1 MCLCTALDPTQWS
14 CTAPS
19 GLTPYPWAHPTAPA
33 LLDVLGSPLRPVGLI
48 FLHRLGQDLAAAKAA
63 SPKRSMRKK
72 QTALFAELRQAPH
85 ANSLLSQSMGLWFPN
100 LRMLSG
106 SSIGLPLALYV
117 CPYSRVTVMPYATW
131 TTFILSR
138 FFFFC
143 KSQCSSGKAWIP
155 LAFKICF
162 ALLTHGAV
170 GKVALE
176 RWGKTERY
184 TKNLLRYKMSSGC
197 SSLKY

>member
-1 MCLCTALDPTQWS
+1 MCLCTALDPMKWS
-14 CTAPS
+14 RAAPS
-19 GLTPYPWAHPTAPA
+19 GVTPYPWAHPTAQA
-33 LLDVLGSPLRPVGLI
+33 LLNVLGPRSDSVGLI
-48 FLHRLGQDLAAAKAA
+48 LLHRIGQDLAAAKTA
-63 SPKRSMRKK
+63 SPKSNTRKK
-72 QTALFAELRQAPH
+72 QTALFPELRRAPH

-117 CPYSRVTVMPYATW
+117 CPYSRVTIMPYATW

-138 FFFFC
+138 FFF

-155 LAFKICF
+155 LAFKMCF

-176 RWGKTERY
+176 RQGKTERY
-184 TKNLLRYKMSSGC
+184 TKNLLRYKMPSGC

>member
-1 MCLCTALDPTQWS
+1 MWVWFS
-14 CTAPS
+14 CTGWGRILLLPRLQAPNATWLRTELPFPE
-19 GLTPYPWAHPTAPA
+19 LT
-33 LLDVLGSPLRPVGLI
+33 
-48 FLHRLGQDLAAAKAA
+48 
-63 SPKRSMRKK
+63 
-72 QTALFAELRQAPH
+72 QAPH
-85 ANSLLSQSMGLWFPN
+85 ANSLLSQGMGLWFPN

-138 FFFFC
+138 FFFFF
-143 KSQCSSGKAWIP
+143 KSQCSSGRAWIP

-162 ALLTHGAV
+162 ALLMHGAV

-176 RWGKTERY
+176 RQRKTERE
-184 TKNLLRYKMSSGC
+184 R
-197 SSLKY
+197 LKPC

>member
-1 MCLCTALDPTQWS
+1 MWVWLS
-14 CTAPS
+14 CTGWGRILLLARPQAPNA
-19 GLTPYPWAHPTAPA
+19 TC
-33 LLDVLGSPLRPVGLI
+33 LR
-48 FLHRLGQDLAAAKAA
+48 
-63 SPKRSMRKK
+63 
-72 QTALFAELRQAPH
+72 TALFPELLQAPH

-117 CPYSRVTVMPYATW
+117 CPYSRVTGMPYATW

-138 FFFFC
+138 FLFF
-143 KSQCSSGKAWIP
+143 SNQCLSGKAWIP
-155 LAFKICF
+155 LALEICF
-162 ALLTHGAV
+162 ALLMHRAV

-176 RWGKTERY
+176 RQRKTERERD
-184 TKNLLRYKMSSGC
+184 TKNLLRYKMSSGS